1 MKKLFPLIFLLS
13 IVCGAPKVY
22 SEGFISVTDAPS
34 TPTASTLYKD
44 NIVRAWVHF
53 NGTSCSGGA
62 GNNECT
68 IAADFNVEKVIR
80 ISTGYYE
87 VYFETDFSSANY
99 VVSGTARAAYLEL
112 GDQYTNKVSFVT
124 NYYSSGNRNDS
135 VQVNIM
141 AIGAQ

>member
-1 MKKLFPLIFLLS
+1 MKRILFLIIPILV
-13 IVCGAPKVY
+13 VCVVPNVY
-22 SEGFISVTDAPS
+22 SEGFISVSDAPS
-34 TPTASTLYKD
+34 APTASTLYKD
-44 NIVRAWVHF
+44 NIIRAWVHF

-62 GNNECT
+62 GSNECT
-68 IAADFNVEKVIR
+68 IGADFNVEKVIR

-99 VVSGTARAAYLEL
+99 VVTGTARAAYLEL

-124 NYYSSGNRNDS
+124 NYYSNGSRNDS

-141 AIGAQ
+141 AIGPQ